1 MPAFAIRTQYL
12 SRDFGLVRA
21 VSHLDLEVPSG
32 IVFGFLGPNGSG
44 KTTTIRLL
52 LGLLEPSDGRAEVLG
67 FDTRTDP
74 VKIRERC
81 GALLEYSGLYERL
94 SAEDNLEFYG
104 RVWHMSA
111 GERKARIKELLTT
124 MGLYER
130 RKEVVN
136 EWSRGMKQKLAI
148 ARAMLHHPA
157 LIFLDE
163 PTSGLDPLAAV
174 ALREDLAALAGR
186 EGVTIFLT
194 THNLSEAEK
203 LCQQVGVIRQGKLL
217 AVGPLEKLREQSGGS
232 RVEILGRGFTPEL
245 QEQLKGRPEVRSL
258 RAQNGNPY
266 PVPYGDTAGAMSIN
280 SHRPDVP
287 SGGQA
292 LSIELNGPVEVA
304 PLVRLLVT
312 GGAEVEEVRKE
323 KANLEEMFLALVGE
337 DRNANGGAK

>member
-21 VSHLDLEVPSG
+21 VSHLDLEVPPG

-67 FDTRTDP
+67 FDTRSAP

-111 GERKARIKELLTT
+111 GERKARIQELLTT

-232 RVEILGRGFTPEL
+232 RVEILGRGFTSEL

-258 RAQNGNPY
+258 RAQNG
-266 PVPYGDTAGAMSIN
+266 
-280 SHRPDVP
+280 
-287 SGGQA
+287 A

-312 GGAEVEEVRKE
+312 GGAEVEEVRKD

-337 DRNANGGAK
+337 DGNANGGAK